1 MVLWY
6 GCNHHNHHQNE
17 LLNEHQPSLNVGGP
31 VPKPWPTKWT
41 SYSRGLQSW
50 VVVGVYP
57 KVCMKTEESTDK
69 FIGGVYPE
77 ICWGC
82 LPKSVVWSVYLNI
95 CLRCLTKSLHGVSTQ
110 IFAWGVHPKVCN
122 GVSIMRSEAGTF
134 IAGTQHNSS
143 LPRAVASY
151 RCLKQLYKCRSCCLF
166 YLSFF
171 NFFVVSLMLFCFFS
185 NVHSAFLYFLFS
197 CFSRFSCTAVLLT

>member
-1 MVLWY
+1 MSCS
-6 GCNHHNHHQNE
+6 GCLSKSMHEDWRVYRQVHRRCLSRN
-17 LLNEHQPSLNVGGP
+17 LL
-31 VPKPWPTKWT
+31 
-41 SYSRGLQSW
+41 
-50 VVVGVYP
+50 GVSTQ
-57 KVCMKTEESTDK
+57 KCCMK
-69 FIGGVYPE
+69 
-77 ICWGC
+77 C
-82 LPKSVVWSVYLNI
+82 LPKYLLEVSNQKFAWGVYLNI